1 MQSYKKEDWF
11 INIEIDMY
19 RWMQKLA
26 AKGKRPFEIAAS
38 SQAVFA
44 GNNQAAIAPATDVK
58 DDEINIKDL
67 FKQMLADNDV
77 DLQFNG
83 NGSFISKKLYQLGYK
98 QSPDNG
104 KGDASQI
111 PIDKLDD
118 VVAKVVEALETHNN
132 LNLQPAIATKAEVI
146 SEVTVKPEKP
156 IKSAFDPDEASQY

>member
-1 MQSYKKEDWF
+1 
-11 INIEIDMY
+11 
-19 RWMQKLA
+19 
-26 AKGKRPFEIAAS
+26 
-38 SQAVFA
+38 
-44 GNNQAAIAPATDVK
+44 
-58 DDEINIKDL
+58 
-67 FKQMLADNDV
+67 MLADNKV

-83 NGSFISKKLYQLGYK
+83 NGSFISKELYRLGYK

-156 IKSAFDPDEASQY
+156 IKSAFDPDEASQYLEAIATTEPN